1 MILHCSYLQNLD
13 FEIRHQYFRH
23 GKFSIVLLPWKHRY
37 KVDETNVS
45 WPKAFPIFMT
55 LC

>member
-23 GKFSIVLLPWKHRY
+23 GKFSIVLLPCY
-37 KVDETNVS
+37 KVDEINVS
-45 WPKAFPIFMT
+45 WSKAFPIFMT